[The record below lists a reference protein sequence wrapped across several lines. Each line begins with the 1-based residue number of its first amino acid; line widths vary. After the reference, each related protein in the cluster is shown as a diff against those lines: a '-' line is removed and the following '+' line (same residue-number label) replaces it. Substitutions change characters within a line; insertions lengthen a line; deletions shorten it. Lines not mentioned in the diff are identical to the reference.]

1 MSIDNIL
8 DKAKAG
14 ADSAEVYSERIK
26 SSSVSFENSVIK
38 DSSSTD
44 LGGTS
49 LRVIKNG
56 KIGFSSSSKPND
68 DSIVDYALDVAK
80 EGKEVKFSFSK
91 STDTKAFD
99 IDTTDFDSLTEEV
112 IIDTCDKVVDEL
124 KAIHDNALAECE
136 IKKII
141 AESRVINSNGLD
153 LSQKVKTI
161 IWGCGLDHKSEGN
174 FLSVNDFRIC
184 DQFTGF
190 DQLVRKVKDDFAIC
204 QTNVNIEPGK
214 YKVMFS
220 PRGIMYLINVFLA
233 CLNGFAVAK
242 GISPWSNR
250 IGESIFDKRISIRS
264 NLTGDDAP
272 VRMAFDNEGTPTGV
286 TNFINKGVLESFYHS
301 LDSAAQTNQKPTG
314 HGFKSGFAA
323 LPMSSGY
330 GFEFAPGETELEDMM
345 NETDIWVD
353 DIIGAMMSNPYSG
366 IISGNPAM
374 SFTIKDGVKTA
385 QIKDAMLSINVFDL
399 FKTGIVAVSKDVEQ
413 LGMPPFFP
421 IFKAPYILVDGVSIA
436 AK

>member
-1 MSIDNIL
+1 MSMDNIL
-8 DKAKAG
+8 NKAKAG
-14 ADSAEVYSERIK
+14 ADSAEVFSERVK

-38 DSSSTD
+38 DSNTTD

-80 EGKEVKFSFSK
+80 EGKEVKFSFAE

-99 IDTTDFDSLTEEV
+99 IDTTDFDNLTEEI
-112 IIDTCDKVVDEL
+112 IIDTCEKVVNEL
-124 KAIHDNALAECE
+124 KTVHDGALAECE

-141 AESRVINSNGLD
+141 AESRIVNSSGLD

-161 IWGCGLDHKSEGN
+161 IWGCGLDYKSESN
-174 FLSVNDFRIC
+174 FLSVDDFRIG
-184 DQFTGF
+184 DQYTGF
-190 DQLVRKVKDDFAIC
+190 DKLVQKVKEDFAIC
-204 QTNVNIEPGK
+204 QNTVNIEPGK

-220 PRGIMYLINVFLA
+220 PRGIMYLINVFLS

-242 GISPWSNR
+242 GISPWSDK
-250 IGESIFDKRISIRS
+250 IGETLFDERISIRS
-264 NLTGDDAP
+264 NLTGEDAP
-272 VRMAFDNEGTPTGV
+272 VRMAFDSEGTPTGV
-286 TNFINKGVLESFYHS
+286 TDFINKGVLESFYHS
-301 LDSAAQTNQKPTG
+301 LDSAVQTNQKPTG

-330 GFEFAPGETELEDMM
+330 GFEFTPGETELDDMM
-345 NETDIWVD
+345 KEADIWVD

-366 IISGNPAM
+366 IVSGNPAM
-374 SFTIKDGVKTA
+374 SFTMKGGAKTA

-399 FKTGIVAVSKDVEQ
+399 FKTGIVAVSKDVQQ